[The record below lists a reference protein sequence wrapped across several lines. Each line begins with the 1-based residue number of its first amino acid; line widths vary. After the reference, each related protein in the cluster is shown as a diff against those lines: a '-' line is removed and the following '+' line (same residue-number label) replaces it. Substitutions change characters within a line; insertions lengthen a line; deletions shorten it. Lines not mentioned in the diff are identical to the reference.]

1 MTRANRPLTSDDL
14 AHLTPRERDVLQG
27 LLQCRTY
34 AEIANQLS
42 ISWHTVNSHVK
53 AIYQKLHVCSRNE
66 LRERFSDP
74 ASDQTNR

>member
-1 MTRANRPLTSDDL
+1 MTRANRPLTPDDL
-14 AHLTPRERDVLQG
+14 GQLTPREREVLAG

-66 LRERFSDP
+66 LRERCSDP